1 MDTLVLSRDYIR
13 GRAQPI
19 DYIRAVEAAF
29 RALAAGEMK
38 SLPVGHIAG
47 REGGIHIKA
56 ALSESDAHRTAI
68 KINGNFPDNPGIRG
82 LPTIQGCIVLTNVED
97 GRLLAVM
104 DTIEITAQRTAAA
117 SAVAARHL
125 ARRDS
130 ATIALIGC
138 GVQAEYHLAALLALD
153 AFPLRSLR
161 CFDLDGTRAEFVCS
175 IGNSRGLD
183 STVAESAAAACR
195 DADIVITCTPSKTPF
210 IGSSNIKPGTFIA
223 AVGADNPSKC
233 EIEPALMALS
243 LVVPDIGTQ
252 ASTMGDLRAAI
263 AAGTMR
269 LSDIHAELAEIVAGN
284 RPGRLRD
291 EDIIVF
297 DSTGTAIEDLA
308 AAEMIYLRAVDDPT
322 ALRVGLNRT
331 TAHTLA

>member
-29 RALAAGEMK
+29 RALATGEMQ
-38 SLPVGHIAG
+38 SLPVGHIPG
-47 REGGIHIKA
+47 RDGGIHIKA
-56 ALSESDAHRTAI
+56 ALSEAGTHRAAI
-68 KINGNFPDNPGIRG
+68 KINCNFPGNPGLRA

-104 DTIEITAQRTAAA
+104 DTIEITAQRSAAA

-130 ATIALIGC
+130 ASLALIGA

-153 AFPLRSLR
+153 LFPLRALR
-161 CFDLDGTRAEFVCS
+161 CFDLDRGRAEQLCS
-175 IGNSRGLD
+175 IGKGRGLD
-183 STVAESAAAACR
+183 STVAASAANACR
-195 DADIVITCTPSKTPF
+195 DADIVISCTPARTPF
-210 IGSSNIKPGTFIA
+210 IGAADIKPGAFIA

-243 LVVPDIGTQ
+243 LVVPDICAQ

-263 AAGTMR
+263 AAGTMHPA
-269 LSDIHAELAEIVAGN
+269 DVHAELAEIVAGT

-291 EDIIVF
+291 TDIIVF

-308 AAEMIYLRAVDDPT
+308 AAEMIYQLAVSDPA
-322 ALRVGLNRT
+322 ALRVGLNVLKS
-331 TAHTLA
+331 HT